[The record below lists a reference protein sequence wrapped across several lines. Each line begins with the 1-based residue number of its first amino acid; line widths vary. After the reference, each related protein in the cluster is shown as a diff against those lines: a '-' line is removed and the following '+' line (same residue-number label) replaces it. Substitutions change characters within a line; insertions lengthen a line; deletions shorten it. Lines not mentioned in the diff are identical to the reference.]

1 MREEDALK
9 YPGSVGESGPAMHT
23 STTRVP
29 GQLQPGQLV
38 VARNRKWNGKA
49 HWVVPG
55 RYLGEDRHGWW
66 IFQGTN
72 EFCSRPGAAF
82 YTQSDAVLLVPRSG
96 DWVATFY
103 DDAHPSGVRVYVDLA
118 VAHEWTDIRPAVT
131 EFHVIDMDLDV
142 IRMEGRGVFI
152 DDQDEFADHSIAMNY
167 PDRLVEDIQAAADQ
181 LYQAVKAQHA
191 PFDGTDIEWFTKGR
205 S

>member
-1 MREEDALK
+1 VRGEDLLK
-9 YPGSVGESGPAMHT
+9 YPGVVAGPEAEDQAGPSREPRH
-23 STTRVP
+23 
-29 GQLQPGQLV
+29 LEPGQLV

-82 YTQSDAVLLVPRSG
+82 YTRSDAVLLVPREG

-103 DDAHPSGVRVYVDLA
+103 DDAHPGGVRIYIDLA
-118 VAHEWTDIRPAVT
+118 VAHEWHRIRPGVT

-142 IRMEGRGVFI
+142 VRTAGRGVFI
-152 DDQDEFADHSIAMNY
+152 DDEDEFAEHRVSMDY
-167 PDRLVEDIQAAADQ
+167 PAALVETLEACADQ
-181 LYQAVKAQHA
+181 LYQAVEAQQA
-191 PFDGTDIEWFTKGR
+191 PFDGTDVEWFTKGR

>member
-1 MREEDALK
+1 MRGEAELK
-9 YPGSVGESGPAMHT
+9 YPGVLGEPAGESHT
-23 STTRVP
+23 AATRVP
-29 GQLQPGQLV
+29 ENLEPGQLV

-82 YTQSDAVLLVPRSG
+82 YTKSDAVLLVPREG

-103 DDAHPSGVRVYVDLA
+103 DDAHPGGMRVYIDLA
-118 VAHEWTDIRPAVT
+118 VAHEWSTIRPAVT

-142 IRMEGRGVFI
+142 VHTAGRGVFI
-152 DDQDEFADHSIAMNY
+152 DDEDEFVEHRVAMDY
-167 PDRLVEDIQAAADQ
+167 PAVLVESLQATADQ

-191 PFDGTDIEWFTKGR
+191 PFDGTDAEWFTKGR